1 MVKKEGKKKSS
12 NKFNKTDKIDKKEIK
27 KINKEL
33 DLSESDIEVTE
44 ANDDEEETKYVKQ
57 SRRTRKIGEY
67 IEGMEQ
73 TTGVLYVAH
82 LPWGTNEALIK
93 KYFEQFGTISRFI
106 LPRSKHT
113 GRIKGYSF
121 IEYESMEIAKIAA
134 NTMNN
139 FILFDRIIKCDVI
152 SDKSRYNKIFR
163 RWKRQYKFFN
173 KYNRFVTERNKK
185 KSAKELKENVER
197 YIEKENKKREKLQE
211 LGINYDFPGFRKILE
226 SSKLKSK

>member
-1 MVKKEGKKKSS
+1 
-12 NKFNKTDKIDKKEIK
+12 
-27 KINKEL
+27 
-33 DLSESDIEVTE
+33 
-44 ANDDEEETKYVKQ
+44 
-57 SRRTRKIGEY
+57 
-67 IEGMEQ
+67 MEQ

-121 IEYESMEIAKIAA
+121 IEYETMEIAKIAA

-152 SDKSRYNKIFR
+152 SDRSRYNKIFR
-163 RWKRQYKFFN
+163 RWKRQYKYFN

-185 KSAKELKENVER
+185 KSMKELKENVER
-197 YIEKENKKREKLQE
+197 YVEKENKKREKLRE
-211 LGINYDFPGFRKILE
+211 LGLNYDFPGFKKILE
-226 SSKLKSK
+226 SSKLKSKLN

>member
-1 MVKKEGKKKSS
+1 MVKKEGKKNKS
-12 NKFNKTDKIDKKEIK
+12 NFNKSDKVDKKEIK

-33 DLSESDIEVTE
+33 DLSDSEQENSNSIEE
-44 ANDDEEETKYVKQ
+44 QKYVKQ
-57 SRRTRKIGEY
+57 SRRTKKIDEY

-121 IEYESMEIAKIAA
+121 IEYETMEIAKIAA

-152 SDKSRYNKIFR
+152 SDRSRYNKIFR
-163 RWKRQYKFFN
+163 RWKRQYKYFN

-185 KSAKELKENVER
+185 KSMKELKENVER
-197 YIEKENKKREKLQE
+197 YVEKENKKREKLRE
-211 LGINYDFPGFRKILE
+211 LGLNYDFPGFKKILE
-226 SSKLKSK
+226 SSKLKSKLN